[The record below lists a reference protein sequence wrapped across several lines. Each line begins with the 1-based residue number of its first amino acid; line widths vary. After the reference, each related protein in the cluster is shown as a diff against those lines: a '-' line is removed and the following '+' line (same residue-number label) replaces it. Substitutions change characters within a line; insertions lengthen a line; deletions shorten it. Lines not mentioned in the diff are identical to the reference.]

1 MDVHDT
7 PARDL
12 SAATARASTLTESVL
27 DVMRWS
33 ASADL
38 IDMTPGTVLARG
50 ATLTAKVSGLP
61 LGTAGA
67 TVTYTGTYADG
78 RVEINNI
85 TLSRSVPSCDDLGEE
100 ETATTVATLA
110 NTGGRSNRALALTAP
125 ARLIVGAG
133 LAWSA
138 MIRRNRNGAS

>member
-1 MDVHDT
+1 
-7 PARDL
+7 
-12 SAATARASTLTESVL
+12 
-27 DVMRWS
+27 MRWS